1 MSAMHDKASEA
12 TPPVSQCGL
21 HASPHVD
28 ASMLHLHTDVCATS
42 IAFRSALP
50 FENYDLTHAPLSVE
64 ANSLLSEGGCACMSS
79 TLTVRRIAADQ
90 GRVYRELRAAS
101 LREPYAPGEAPEA
114 ELLNVD
120 SDAAAAVAAL
130 RAASDEST
138 TFLLYTEGHPAGMIG
153 AYFDNTPERRAFV
166 SELWVAH
173 AVRHLRG
180 GVLLLETATAW
191 LAERGAQDVYAWI
204 ADANRNAIRFYE
216 RAGFGNT
223 GEHAPIARM
232 PGAMKSLFVS
242 HVNTP

>member
-1 MSAMHDKASEA
+1 
-12 TPPVSQCGL
+12 
-21 HASPHVD
+21 
-28 ASMLHLHTDVCATS
+28 MLHLHTDWHTPSPTVPA
-42 IAFRSALP
+42 AFRFALP
-50 FENYDLTHAPLSVE
+50 FENNDLTHTPLSVE

-79 TLTVRRIAADQ
+79 TLTVRRIVANQ
-90 GRVYRELRAAS
+90 GSVYRELRAAS

-114 ELLNVD
+114 ELLNVET
-120 SDAAAAVAAL
+120 DAASAIAAQ
-130 RAASDEST
+130 RAVSDEST

-153 AYFDNTPERRAFV
+153 AYFDNTPDRRAFV

-191 LAERGAQDVYAWI
+191 LAERGANEVYAWI

-216 RAGFGNT
+216 RSGFGNT
-223 GEHAPIARM
+223 GEHAPIGRM

-242 HVNTP
+242 QVKH